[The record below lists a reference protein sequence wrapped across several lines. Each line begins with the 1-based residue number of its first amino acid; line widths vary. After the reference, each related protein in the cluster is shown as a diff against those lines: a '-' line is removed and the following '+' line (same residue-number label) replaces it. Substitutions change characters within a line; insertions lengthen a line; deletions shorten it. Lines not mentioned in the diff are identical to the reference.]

1 MKKIIRLCLLL
12 VILLFPLMVN
22 AKGNDKVT
30 LYLFHGDG
38 CPHCASEIEYLNKI
52 ESKYENLEIVKYEVW
67 YNDENSEF
75 LESIKSS
82 FGVDNP
88 YVPATIIGD
97 TIIIGYGDG
106 TGPKIERAIKYYLEN
121 DYIDQVERI
130 KNNEFVKEDLKDG
143 FDKEEKK
150 LDDEMTIDIPSLGK
164 VNLKRISL
172 TSAAVVI
179 GLVDGFNPCA
189 MWILL
194 FLISVLIG
202 MKNKK
207 RMWALGLTFLVTSAL
222 VYMLIMLS
230 WISIAVKITTVIWVR
245 NIIAVIALIGAI
257 INIRSYIKSRKNGGC
272 EVVDD
277 KKRKNIFSKIRK
289 FTSEKSFILA
299 LLGVIGLAVSV
310 NLVELACSAGLPL
323 VFTELL
329 ALNNVSD
336 SMKLFYTFIYIV
348 FFLLD
353 DLVVFFIAMFTMK
366 ITGISTKYNK
376 YSHLIG
382 GIIMLLIGILLIFKP
397 EWLMFQFK

>member
-1 MKKIIRLCLLL
+1 MKRIIKIFLLL
-12 VILLFPLMVN
+12 VVLLFPLVVN
-22 AKGNDKVT
+22 AKDNKVT

-38 CPHCASEIEYLNKI
+38 CPHCAAEIEYLNNI
-52 ESKYENLEIVKYEVW
+52 ARKYDNLEIVKYEVW
-67 YNDENSEF
+67 YNEENSEF
-75 LESIKSS
+75 LTQVKES
-82 FGVDNP
+82 FGVNNP
-88 YVPATIIGD
+88 YVPTTVIGN
-97 TIIIGYGDG
+97 TLI
-106 TGPKIERAIKYYLEN
+106 TGFSDSTGNKIERAIKYYSSN
-121 DYIDQVERI
+121 DYIDQIQRI
-130 KNNEFVKEDLKDG
+130 REG
-143 FDKEEKK
+143 TFDKDTYKDSFEKYENK
-150 LDDEMTIDIPSLGK
+150 TDKDVTIDVPVFGR
-164 VNLKRISL
+164 VNLKKISL
-172 TSAAVVI
+172 MASAVII

-207 RMWALGLTFLVTSAL
+207 RMWTLGITFLTTSAL
-222 VYMLIMLS
+222 VYMIIMLS
-230 WISIAVKITTVIWVR
+230 WIQIAVKITTVIWIR
-245 NIIAVIALIGAI
+245 NIIAIIALIGAI
-257 INIRSYIKSRKNGGC
+257 INIRSYIKSRRSSGC

-277 KKRKNIFSKIRK
+277 KRRKNIFNKIKK
-289 FTSEKSFILA
+289 FTSEKSFWLA
-299 LLGVIGLAVSV
+299 LVGVIGLAVSV

-336 SMKLFYTFIYIV
+336 SMKFFYTVIYIV

-382 GIIMLLIGILLIFKP
+382 GVIMLFIGILLIFKP

>member
-1 MKKIIRLCLLL
+1 MKRIIKMFLLL
-12 VILLFPLMVN
+12 VVLLFPLVVN
-22 AKGNDKVT
+22 AKDNKVT

-38 CPHCASEIEYLNKI
+38 CPHCAAEIEYLNNIAK
-52 ESKYENLEIVKYEVW
+52 KYDNLEIVKYEVW
-67 YNDENSEF
+67 YNEENSEF
-75 LESIKSS
+75 LTQVKES
-82 FGVDNP
+82 FGVNNP
-88 YVPATIIGD
+88 YVPTTVIGN
-97 TIIIGYGDG
+97 TLI
-106 TGPKIERAIKYYLEN
+106 TGFSDSTGNKIERAIKYYSSN
-121 DYIDQVERI
+121 DYIDQIQRI
-130 KNNEFVKEDLKDG
+130 REG
-143 FDKEEKK
+143 TFDKDTYKDSFEKYENK
-150 LDDEMTIDIPSLGK
+150 TDKDVTIDVPVFGK

-172 TSAAVVI
+172 MASAVII

-207 RMWALGLTFLVTSAL
+207 RMWALGITFLTTSAL
-222 VYMLIMLS
+222 VYMIIMLS
-230 WISIAVKITTVIWVR
+230 WIQIAVKITTVIWIR
-245 NIIAVIALIGAI
+245 NIIAIIALIGAI
-257 INIRSYIKSRKNGGC
+257 INIRSYIKSRKSSGC

-277 KKRKNIFSKIRK
+277 KRRKNIFNKIKK
-289 FTSEKSFILA
+289 FTSEKSFWLA
-299 LLGVIGLAVSV
+299 LVGVIGLAVSV

-336 SMKLFYTFIYIV
+336 SMKFFYTVIYIV

-382 GIIMLLIGILLIFKP
+382 GVIMLFIGILLIFKP